1 MKFNTISSYL
11 IECLFLESL
20 HTFQNS
26 WMSRNH
32 FYLKVIF
39 TDVTYLASISNIEI
53 GAIVSALGSRLNSIL
68 RKQLLSK
75 FEAVEDESVYWI
87 PCVMTW
93 NGVCIRALPQKFPI
107 RMLRH

>member
-1 MKFNTISSYL
+1 MVKQVL
-11 IECLFLESL
+11 IVSFIASVFIASVADTEGFYRPTPIFLEKS
-20 HTFQNS
+20 
-26 WMSRNH
+26 
-32 FYLKVIF
+32 
-39 TDVTYLASISNIEI
+39 
-53 GAIVSALGSRLNSIL
+53 LNSIL

-75 FEAVEDESVYWI
+75 FEEVQGESVYWI